1 MPNLRS
7 IRAEPAGATYLALL
21 AFAEGHSSTFSLVW
35 RRQLAFGSDA
45 EKVRT
50 DLEPFLDAERE
61 SDTWPGT
68 KLLGHTAIV
77 RSYRTCPDSVRILAT
92 AERLYAWK
100 APERPEDLAFYTSA
114 GRWWF
119 GSVAHERDSFVD
131 TDAVDVA
138 RLAEAVTGLRL
149 EK

>member
-7 IRAEPAGATYLALL
+7 IRSEPAGAIYLSLL

-35 RRQLAFGSDA
+35 RKQLVKGANADN
-45 EKVRT
+45 VRA

-61 SDTWPGT
+61 TDTWPGT
-68 KLLGHTAIV
+68 TLLGHTAIV
-77 RSYRTCPDSVRILAT
+77 RSYRMCADSARLLAT
-92 AERLYAWK
+92 AKRLYAWE
-100 APERPEDLAFYTSA
+100 APARPEDLAFYTPG

-119 GSVAHERDSFVD
+119 GSISHERDSFVD
-131 TDAVDVA
+131 LDAIDVV
-138 RLAEAVTGLRL
+138 RLAAAVPGLRL